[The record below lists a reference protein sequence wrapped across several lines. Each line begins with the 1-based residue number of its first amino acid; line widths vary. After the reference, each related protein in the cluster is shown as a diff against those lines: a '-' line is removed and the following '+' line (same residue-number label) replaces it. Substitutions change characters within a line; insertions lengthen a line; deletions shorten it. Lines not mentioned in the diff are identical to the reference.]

1 MGLFQKKKQPEMNF
15 NTRSEAFNSMLAYL
29 IEDKCLEPMEAARQA
44 DEFADIFAKNM
55 GIPTVIEPEK
65 TGVDKYI
72 SIAEK
77 IGNYAETHPKAVE
90 IVLGLGTFLA
100 GVFTGKKVEEH
111 TQEPAPQEK
120 KEPIN
125 FDEVE

>member
-1 MGLFQKKKQPEMNF
+1 MSLPKYSQKYGDSYCNRAGKD
-15 NTRSEAFNSMLAYL
+15 R
-29 IEDKCLEPMEAARQA
+29 CRQ
-44 DEFADIFAKNM
+44 
-55 GIPTVIEPEK
+55 V
-65 TGVDKYI
+65 YI
-72 SIAEK
+72 HCRK